1 MYSES
6 AIREFQNRIWHYYYR
21 NRREMPWRLP
31 VNGIFDPYR
40 ILVSE
45 IMLQQTQVARVIPKY
60 EAFIKRFPDI
70 QSLASASLAD
80 VLVAWS
86 GLGYNRRA
94 KYLHRAAQHIVTD
107 FDGQFPETVDVLVS
121 LPGIGINTA
130 GAIAAYAYNK
140 PVVFVET
147 NIRSVII
154 MYFFQDATDV
164 KDKEIA
170 AAASAVLDQSN
181 PREWYWALMDYGAHL
196 KSTAGNHARRAK
208 VYAKQSKFE
217 GSVRQVRGKVLQVLR
232 TGPVGLADFQRDIN
246 DDRLPGVLES
256 LVAEELIQLD
266 KNTYRLA
273 Q

>member
-60 EAFIKRFPDI
+60 EAFIKQFPDL
-70 QSLASASLAD
+70 QSLASAPLAD
-80 VLVAWS
+80 VLITWS

-94 KYLHRAAQHIVTD
+94 KYLHRSAQHIVAD
-107 FDGQFPETVDVLVS
+107 LNGEFPNSVASLGG

-130 GAIAAYAYNK
+130 GAIAAYAYNQ

-164 KDKEIA
+164 TDKEITVV
-170 AAASAVLDQSN
+170 ASAVLDHSN

-208 VYAKQSKFE
+208 IYAKQSKFE

-232 TGPVGLADFQRDIN
+232 SGPLDLADIQKDIT
-246 DDRLPGVLES
+246 DDRLLSVLES
-256 LVAEELIQLD
+256 LVIEELIQLD